1 MLAKYLNPI
10 LSPLTTN
17 EFTAKISFDFAEEVV
32 NYHHNV
38 YMASLG
44 VESLFANIS
53 LGETIKSCVK
63 DLFFNNFYNGK
74 LSRKDLYHFLKLVAT
89 ESSFIFDNNFYKR

>member
-10 LSPLTTN
+10 LSLLTTN

-32 NYHHNV
+32 NYHDNL

-44 VESLFANIS
+44 VESLFTNIS

-63 DLFFNNFYNGK
+63 DLFSNNIYSGK
-74 LSRKDLYHFLKLVAT
+74 LSTKDLYC
-89 ESSFIFDNNFYKR
+89 SN

>member
-10 LSPLTTN
+10 LSSLTTN
-17 EFTAKISFDFAEEVV
+17 EFTAKISFDFVEEAV